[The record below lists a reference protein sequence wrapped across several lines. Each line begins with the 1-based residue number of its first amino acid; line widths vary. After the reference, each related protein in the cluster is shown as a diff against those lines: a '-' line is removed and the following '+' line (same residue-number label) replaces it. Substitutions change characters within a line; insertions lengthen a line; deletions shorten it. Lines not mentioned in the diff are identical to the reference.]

1 MKSLNKALSLIGVS
15 LLMMAVLSGCGSNAT
30 KAICDEANSAMSVLT
45 LNEIVPDNSADWDKI
60 GSTYS
65 GINSKLQTLS
75 SQAAELDESQLARD
89 FASVSKNAGKIAAVA
104 SFIKLVGGGPA
115 YAQDNVLRSEWLDA
129 VNLLTDNEALRS
141 PSDRTFIGCK
151 SS

>member
-1 MKSLNKALSLIGVS
+1 
-15 LLMMAVLSGCGSNAT
+15 MAVLSGCGSNAT
-30 KAICDEANSAMSVLT
+30 QAICDEANSAMSVLT
-45 LNEIVPDNSADWDKI
+45 LDEIVPDNSADWVKI

-65 GINSKLQTLS
+65 GIKSKLQTLS

-89 FASVSKNAGKIAAVA
+89 FASISKNAGKIAAVA
-104 SFIKLVGGGPA
+104 SFIQLVGGGPM
-115 YAQDNVLRSEWLDA
+115 YARDNVLRSEWLDA